1 MVKKSRRLQARN
13 IEFPTIYAGRQP
25 RRPHYVAE
33 WMERRHITTQVELAE
48 AIGADKSVISRWL
61 DETKPTTPSREWQ
74 AKLGAFF
81 AGDEA
86 DPVDIFCHPDDD
98 WFARMVRS
106 NTEDR
111 IKTAIRILEAAGIT
125 ADNKRPKKTSNR
137 S

>member
-1 MVKKSRRLQARN
+1 MAKRTPVRN
-13 IEFPTIYAGRQP
+13 TNTHPTIYAGRQP

-61 DETKPTTPSREWQ
+61 DENNPATPGREWQ

-81 AGDEA
+81 AGGED
-86 DPVDIFCHPDDD
+86 DPVDIFRHPDDD
-98 WFARMVRS
+98 WFARMVRN

-111 IKTAIRILEAAGIT
+111 IKTAIQILEAAGIT
-125 ADNKRPKKTSNR
+125 ADNKRPKKASNR